1 MDAFRNRLW
10 SALFVASA
18 LLLMSAES
26 TFATI
31 RPQVV
36 VPEPAS
42 MTLLAVGAAGAYLF
56 SRRRS

>member
-1 MDAFRNRLW
+1 MDAVSNRLW
-10 SALFVASA
+10 SALFVAVV

-31 RPQVV
+31 RPPVN

-42 MTLLAVGAAGAYLF
+42 MTLLAVGGVSAYLF
-56 SRRRS
+56 RRRRS